1 MRSFTFAVVVI
12 VAAMLSLGTANAQ
25 EETSSHRLTAD
36 VFVEAGFPTEIVE
49 AARKADGLVG
59 QTRENRVKA
68 ERYLAQIEP
77 IYDQALGKPE
87 IPLALFQKL
96 QEEYEAAL
104 KNWWST
110 DWGLRVADNQVHA
123 LYYNWTLEGS
133 DAKSAQVFQE
143 WQTASRIEYINVS
156 IEEKEMYRLM
166 LNLGRYRI
174 YRERHLDSPSKP
186 FIMKKVNYYDQ

>member
-1 MRSFTFAVVVI
+1 MRSLTFII
-12 VAAMLSLGTANAQ
+12 VTIIMLLGSANAQ
-25 EETSSHRLTAD
+25 EEVSHRLTAK
-36 VFVEAGFPTEIVE
+36 VFAEAGFPVEIVD
-49 AARKADGLVG
+49 AARKADGLVD

-77 IYDQALGKPE
+77 IYDRALGKPE

-110 DWGLRVADNQVHA
+110 DWGLRVADNQVSA
-123 LYYNWTLEGS
+123 LYYSWTFEGS
-133 DAKSAQVFQE
+133 DVKSAQVQVFQE

-174 YRERHLDSPSKP
+174 YRERHRDPSRP
-186 FIMKKVNYYDQ
+186 LIMRKVNYDQQ